1 MSQLA
6 VIDPRDITITP
17 VFKII
22 EVENVHK
29 SERAGHAVMETK
41 EVVEVR
47 FAGSRNY
54 SPVFPADAQWRR
66 EGNRSIT
73 YAERWAEQYRDFK
86 QGNPQEAMGTPLEML
101 RPHGITPEL
110 VSLCRAMKIYSV
122 EALHA
127 LEGQGLKSL
136 GMNANRLKDAAR
148 AFMSERHT
156 VATANSE
163 IEALRARIAE
173 LEASGSK
180 VDVPAVE
187 ASPEEQA
194 EVLEKADSE
203 FAAMSDDDIKA
214 EIAELAGSRPRGTP
228 TRETLEN
235 SLRELREAK
244 AA

>member
-1 MSQLA
+1 MTQVA

-22 EVENVHK
+22 EVENVHA
-29 SERAGHAVMETK
+29 SEKAGHAVMETK

-54 SPVFPADAQWRR
+54 SPVFPSDAQYRK

-73 YAERWAEQYRDFK
+73 YAERWSDQYRDFK

-101 RPHGITPEL
+101 RPYGVTPEL
-110 VSLCRAMKIYSV
+110 VSLCRAMKIYSI
-122 EALHA
+122 ESLHA

-148 AFMSERHT
+148 AFMSERLSSS
-156 VATANSE
+156 AALSE
-163 IEALRARIAE
+163 VEQLRARIAE
-173 LEASGSK
+173 LEASS
-180 VDVPAVE
+180 VQVPASEPTPDEQKE
-187 ASPEEQA
+187 ALAVADKAFA
-194 EVLEKADSE
+194 E
-203 FAAMSDDDIKA
+203 MSDDDIKS

-228 TRETLEN
+228 SRETLEN